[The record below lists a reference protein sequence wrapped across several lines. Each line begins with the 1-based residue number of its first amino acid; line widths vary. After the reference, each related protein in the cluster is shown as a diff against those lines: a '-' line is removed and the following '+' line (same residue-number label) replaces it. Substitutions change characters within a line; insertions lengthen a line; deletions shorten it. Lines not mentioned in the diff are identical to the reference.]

1 MEDIVNNPV
10 FFEFFGLPG
19 CGKSTV
25 SHAVA
30 RLLREEGYTVEEPS
44 FTIDHQRRIIRK
56 IKKIAIAIGW
66 FIVHYKV
73 YIAIRDIVK
82 KNGYNGTELLTQ
94 TVNVIQKIRKYNG
107 KADARIYIWDQG
119 LIQAALSL
127 SANGKITAVD
137 NYARLLP
144 FVRSD
149 VKIVPVYMPVTADV
163 ALKRMSDR
171 PSNDSRVERIAG
183 NEQKERMLKQIQDGL
198 ESVQESIAEQTVI
211 IEDTE
216 DIIVK
221 VERAQ
226 QKLQESLKNTNDIL
240 LMR

>member
-1 MEDIVNNPV
+1 MEDTVNNPV

-56 IKKIAIAIGW
+56 IKKIAIAVGW

-119 LIQAALSL
+119 LIQAAISL
-127 SANGKITAVD
+127 SIKGKISASE
-137 NYARLLP
+137 NYRILLSHVHNSTTIFP
-144 FVRSD
+144 ILINIDER
-149 VKIVPVYMPVTADV
+149 I
-163 ALKRMSDR
+163 ALKRMSMR
-171 PSNDSRVERIAG
+171 QSNDSR
-183 NEQKERMLKQIQDGL
+183 
-198 ESVQESIAEQTVI
+198 
-211 IEDTE
+211 IEKLST
-216 DIIVK
+216 
-221 VERAQ
+221 
-226 QKLQESLKNTNDIL
+226 QKLKDEMLSSFQTSINSVKSAMPNGIVIDGRHDIKYITDNVYKTIVNVLKYNYSW
-240 LMR
+240 